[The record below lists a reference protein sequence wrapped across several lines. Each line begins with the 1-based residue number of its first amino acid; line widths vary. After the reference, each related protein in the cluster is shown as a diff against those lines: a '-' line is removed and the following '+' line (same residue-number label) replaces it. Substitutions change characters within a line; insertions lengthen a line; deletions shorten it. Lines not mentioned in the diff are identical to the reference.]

1 MFWYTKYVVKIKSF
15 RYKNLLGAFLG
26 ILIALLLSR
35 FEPFHLFLLNLH
47 ELGYLGAFI
56 AGALFVSTFTVA
68 TGAVILLVLAES
80 LSPVELALIG
90 GLGSVLGDFFIFK
103 FIKNSLSI
111 EITEIYNHFGG
122 NHLSKIL
129 HTKYFSWTLPVI
141 GAIIIASPF
150 PDELGVS
157 LLGISRMKTYQ
168 FLILAFILDFLGIFL
183 IVSASALI
191 KP

>member
-1 MFWYTKYVVKIKSF
+1 MKAIRSF
-15 RYKNLLGAFLG
+15 RYKNLLGVFISIIFAFV
-26 ILIALLLSR
+26 ISQY
-35 FEPFHLFLLNLH
+35 EPFHLFLLNLH
-47 ELGYLGAFI
+47 ELGYIGAFI
-56 AGALFVSTFTVA
+56 AGILFVSTFTVA

-80 LSPVELALIG
+80 LSPVELGLIG
-90 GLGSVLGDFFIFK
+90 GLGAAIGDLFIFK
-103 FIKNSLSI
+103 FIKNSLAN

-122 NHLSKIL
+122 GHFSKLL
-129 HTKYFSWTLPVI
+129 HTRYFRWTLPVI
-141 GAIIIASPF
+141 GALLIASPF

-183 IVSASALI
+183 IVSASVII

>member
-1 MFWYTKYVVKIKSF
+1 MGAIKSF

-47 ELGYLGAFI
+47 EFGYLGAFV

-80 LSPVELALIG
+80 LSPVELGLIG

-103 FIKNSLSI
+103 FIKNSLST

-122 NHLSKIL
+122 GHFSKLL
-129 HTKYFSWTLPVI
+129 HTRYFTWTLPVI
-141 GAIIIASPF
+141 GALIIASPF

-157 LLGISRMKTYQ
+157 LLGISKMKTYQ

-183 IVSASALI
+183 IVSASAII